1 MTLVL
6 IGVFICGVG
15 IGVFAAGFFAASS
28 YNKGEADGYEQGK
41 RDGFALGRELI
52 D

>member
-15 IGVFAAGFFAASS
+15 FGIVLLSAFAARA
-28 YNKGEADGYEQGK
+28 YDKGEADGYQQGK
-41 RDGFALGRELI
+41 QDGFALGRELI

>member
-1 MTLVL
+1 MILLL
-6 IGVFICGVG
+6 IGVFIAGVGVG
-15 IGVFAAGFFAASS
+15 IMLLGMFAASS

-41 RDGFALGRELI
+41 QDGFALGRELI